1 MFGNDITESIE
12 TIRQRIKQLIKEA
25 KSIIS
30 SRKNPTAL
38 QLKKETDFANKI
50 SQIFVMN
57 RILPTVSNPQ
67 PSTSAQNLEIDFG
80 NRSLQTENEMMPEK
94 EDSSDV
100 DYQPSETDNDSDS
113 GSDEKRSIR
122 KQKLPPEIIQKIALQ
137 CGPNASYRI
146 MSTFIGIGI
155 EIAGGDPKN
164 YCMSKSELH
173 KQLSVHRENM
183 RKETLEKFSDSNS
196 KLLIH
201 FDTKC
206 YRKLNKSHLG
216 LKNRLVVIFRGEASS
231 TTIGPIEIDS
241 HEASL
246 IAGEIINLIVQHNL
260 RHRIIGFSC
269 DTERTNTG
277 HLNGVCVRIE
287 RFLEKDLLYC
297 MCRHHIFELIP
308 KHLGEY
314 LFGAANGPTFN
325 FESANLRRKWES
337 LNFETFEPFE
347 PDDNE
352 IHERYSEFKNDAI
365 QQLLNQKNMKMA
377 RDDYAELTD
386 LALKFFGLSDIAT
399 KQFMVPSSISNARWM
414 ARDIYVFKSYLFR
427 DQLNLRN
434 YSIKRLERFSMF
446 NAAIYVKYWNRS
458 TNIFDAPINDLCFIK
473 EVRKYEIVD
482 KEMSEIALKT
492 FQRHLNYLS
501 DELVVLSIFSN
512 RICYEEKEIIRRKL
526 NRNDVG
532 PRTNCSIQYIMNES
546 FDFAQMDLV
555 DFINDR
561 SMYLFKLMQMDVSF
575 LDQEAR
581 TWDSNPSYQSTRKT
595 LKNLLVPVNDCSES
609 VLGQTAQAISLQ
621 KAQTEINLQK
631 YLSSR
636 FN

>member
-1 MFGNDITESIE
+1 
-12 TIRQRIKQLIKEA
+12 
-25 KSIIS
+25 
-30 SRKNPTAL
+30 
-38 QLKKETDFANKI
+38 
-50 SQIFVMN
+50 
-57 RILPTVSNPQ
+57 
-67 PSTSAQNLEIDFG
+67 
-80 NRSLQTENEMMPEK
+80 
-94 EDSSDV
+94 
-100 DYQPSETDNDSDS
+100 
-113 GSDEKRSIR
+113 
-122 KQKLPPEIIQKIALQ
+122 
-137 CGPNASYRI
+137 
-146 MSTFIGIGI
+146 
-155 EIAGGDPKN
+155 
-164 YCMSKSELH
+164 
-173 KQLSVHRENM
+173 
-183 RKETLEKFSDSNS
+183 
-196 KLLIH
+196 
-201 FDTKC
+201 
-206 YRKLNKSHLG
+206 
-216 LKNRLVVIFRGEASS
+216 
-231 TTIGPIEIDS
+231 
-241 HEASL
+241 
-246 IAGEIINLIVQHNL
+246 
-260 RHRIIGFSC
+260 
-269 DTERTNTG
+269 
-277 HLNGVCVRIE
+277 
-287 RFLEKDLLYC
+287 
-297 MCRHHIFELIP
+297 
-308 KHLGEY
+308 
-314 LFGAANGPTFN
+314 
-325 FESANLRRKWES
+325 
-337 LNFETFEPFE
+337 
-347 PDDNE
+347 
-352 IHERYSEFKNDAI
+352 
-365 QQLLNQKNMKMA
+365 
-377 RDDYAELTD
+377 
-386 LALKFFGLSDIAT
+386 
-399 KQFMVPSSISNARWM
+399 M